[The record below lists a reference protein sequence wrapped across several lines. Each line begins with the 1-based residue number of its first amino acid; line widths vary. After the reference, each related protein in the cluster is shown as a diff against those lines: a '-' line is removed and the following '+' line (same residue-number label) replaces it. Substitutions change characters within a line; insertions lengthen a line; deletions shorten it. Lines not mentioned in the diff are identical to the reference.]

1 MTTPEQ
7 TALFVCPHGAG
18 KSRLAAAWF
27 EASAPPGWRATSAGI
42 TPQEAVSEHAPRLL
56 AGTGVAHLL
65 DNAPP
70 RPISAVPEPDL
81 VVAIDCPPEDVE
93 SATVRWR
100 LQNNGFD
107 EAMRD
112 ELKIR
117 TQNLA
122 KRLAASEGELPLP

>member
-7 TALFVCPHGAG
+7 IVLFVCPHGAG

-27 EASAPPGWRATSAGI
+27 QASAPPGWRGTSAGT

-70 RPISAVPEPDL
+70 RHVSAVPQPDL
-81 VVAIDCPPEDVE
+81 VVAIDCPPDDVK
-93 SATVRWR
+93 SATLHWR
-100 LQNNGFD
+100 LHNTGFD

-112 ELKIR
+112 ELR
-117 TQNLA
+117 TRAESLA
-122 KRLAASEGELPLP
+122 EHLAASEG